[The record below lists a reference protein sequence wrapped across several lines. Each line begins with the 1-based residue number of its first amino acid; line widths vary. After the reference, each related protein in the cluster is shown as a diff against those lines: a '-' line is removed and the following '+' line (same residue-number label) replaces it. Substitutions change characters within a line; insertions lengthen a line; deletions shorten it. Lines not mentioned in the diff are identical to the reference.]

1 MSCEL
6 FCCEIPE
13 LLQYLKNDSE
23 DKMIRQLFSILDSM
37 EPLDNYLAGYFEK
50 VLEMLF
56 RKLTAP
62 VMRLL
67 NTEGAALLAKF
78 LGHIDNYSIMQLVQR
93 LLLPHIPF
101 SALAVEMSLQDPQ
114 SELEEGELSCNWSY
128 QPGTCQLLC
137 KRMLTPAE
145 NPDVAAHV
153 SDLLITVL
161 QLSPPDALFL
171 THMCEA
177 RCLLPLVTAAVGQHS
192 MRVPDVTEALS
203 PDASVSLACVS
214 VLESLVSK
222 LCEVVSAVDAN
233 GQEVAAEDVATAE
246 AVIQQNTTE
255 LCRHLLPS
263 LPVISEQLRE
273 LCRTAQEH
281 TICIQDHRVVPR
293 LGIRGLQLVKLLES
307 LIRIDEEAVDTA
319 VVQSG
324 ALKASIDLAFVYDMN
339 SMLHLAMQRM
349 VVLILDGGVQKK
361 Y

>member
-13 LLQYLKNDSE
+13 MLQYLKNDSE
-23 DKMIRQLFSILDSM
+23 DRMIKRLFSILDSKD
-37 EPLDNYLAGYFEK
+37 PLDNYLAGYFEK

-67 NTEGAALLAKF
+67 NAEGAALLTKF
-78 LGHIDNYSIMQLVQR
+78 LGHIDNYSVMQLVQR

-101 SALAVEMSLQDPQ
+101 SAVAVEISLQDPPADH
-114 SELEEGELSCNWSY
+114 EEGELACNWSY
-128 QPGTCQLLC
+128 QPVTSQLLC
-137 KRMLTPAE
+137 SRMLTPAD

-161 QLSPPDALFL
+161 QLSPPDAIFL

-177 RCLLPLVTAAVGQHS
+177 SCLLPLVAAAVGPPSSQ
-192 MRVPDVTEALS
+192 VPDVTEVLS
-203 PDASVSLACVS
+203 PEASVSLACVS

-233 GQEVAAEDVATAE
+233 GQEVPADDVAAAE
-246 AVIQQNTTE
+246 AVIRQNTTE

-263 LPVISEQLRE
+263 LPAIAEQLRE
-273 LCRTAQEH
+273 LCQSAPTH
-281 TICIQDHRVVPR
+281 TIRMQDSRSVPR

-307 LIRIDEEAVDTA
+307 LVRIDEQDADAA

-324 ALKASIDLAFVYDMN
+324 ALRASIDLAFVYDMN
-339 SMLHLAMQRM
+339 SMLHLAVQRM

-361 Y
+361 